1 MKVLNLQCGEQHLFE
16 GWFASEPDFQSQL
29 GQGLVTCP
37 VCDDRHIQKMLTAP
51 RLNLSG
57 AAAPDSPGRQTS
69 GVGHRVAASPNVG
82 VAEAQHEALSAAQD
96 SGQSRSAQAAF
107 LKTLRTLLK
116 NTEDVGDGFAEE
128 SRRMHYGD
136 IPPRDIRGR
145 ASARETSALLEEG
158 INVVPLLVPAALKQ
172 TLQ

>member
-16 GWFASEPDFQSQL
+16 GWFASEPDFQLQL

-37 VCDDRHIQKMLTAP
+37 LCDDRHIQKMLTAP

-57 AAAPDSPGRQTS
+57 ATAPDSLGRQPS
-69 GVGHRVAASPNVG
+69 GAGHSVAPLNVKG
-82 VAEAQHEALSAAQD
+82 AKAQDEAVSAAD
-96 SGQSRSAQAAF
+96 EMGQSKPAQAAF
-107 LKTLRTLLK
+107 LEALRTLLK

-136 IPPRDIRGR
+136 IPARNIRGQ

>member
-37 VCDDRHIQKMLTAP
+37 FCDDRHIQKMLSAP

-57 AAAPDSPGRQTS
+57 AAAPDSLGRKPS
-69 GVGHRVAASPNVG
+69 GVGHHVAASLNVG
-82 VAEAQHEALSAAQD
+82 GAEAKHDAISVAED
-96 SGQSRSAQAAF
+96 GGQSRSAQAAF

-136 IPPRDIRGR
+136 IPPRAIRGQ
-145 ASARETSALLEEG
+145 ASVRETSALLEEG
-158 INVVPLLVPAALKQ
+158 INVVPLLMPAALKQ